1 MAHRRP
7 LSAAVAAAAVLALAA
22 CADPDVAAHQP
33 DTLSLVVDDADELAQ
48 AGEDATEYCGQQ
60 GLGADLVETTQL
72 DDGVVARYVCE

>member
-1 MAHRRP
+1 MAHRRL
-7 LSAAVAAAAVLALAA
+7 LSAAVAAAAVLGLAA

-33 DTLSLVVDDADELAQ
+33 DTLTLVVDDADELAQ
-48 AGEDATEYCGQQ
+48 AGEDAAEYCGQQ